1 MQHRIDTGLMLAVV
15 SILAASLVNLY
26 GVSSA
31 VGSGLLM
38 RQAIWGVIGLAL
50 LWACSFVRAT
60 YWEKAA
66 PKIYVLCLI
75 ALVAVLI
82 FGQVRGG
89 TRGWF
94 VLGPVSLQPS
104 EFARVGTMLMVAAF
118 LGKRE
123 EERLDLTAFLIVSA
137 IVAVPVALVLLEP
150 DLGVALTFGPVL
162 VIGWWLGGLRPR
174 VWVVVGLLGVITA
187 GVAWTTL
194 LKPYQKERVLTVLD
208 YDRDPYGAGYQVR
221 QSRIAVGSGGLSGE
235 GIGRG
240 SQSVLR
246 FLPAQHTDFA
256 FAAWAEGTGFIG
268 GSALLIAFGV
278 ILFRLGMLTEKT
290 EQRFDLSFA
299 AVVFAWLAFQI
310 IVNLGMVLGWLPTTG
325 ITLPLFSYGGSSVI
339 STCATLG
346 VVQSIWRHR
355 FVNQ

>member
-1 MQHRIDTGLMLAVV
+1 MQHRIDTILMLAVV
-15 SILAASLVNLY
+15 SVLAASMVNLY
-26 GVSSA
+26 GVSAA

-38 RQAIWGVIGLAL
+38 RQVVWCVIGLSL
-50 LWACSFVRAT
+50 LWACSFIRAT

-66 PKIYVLCLI
+66 PKIYALCLI
-75 ALVAVLI
+75 ALVAVLV

-94 VLGPVSLQPS
+94 VLGPISIQPS
-104 EFARVGTMLMVAAF
+104 EFARLGTMLMVAAF

-123 EERLDLTAFLIVSA
+123 DGQLHLGGFLVVST
-137 IVAVPVALVLLEP
+137 IVAIPVGLILLEP
-150 DLGVALTFGPVL
+150 DLGVALTYGPVL
-162 VIGWWLGGLRPR
+162 LIGWWLGGLRPR
-174 VWVVVGLLGVITA
+174 VWVVLGLLGVITA
-187 GVAWTTL
+187 GVAWATV

-208 YDRDPYGAGYQVR
+208 ADRDPYGAGYQVR

-256 FAAWAEGTGFIG
+256 FASWAEATGFIG
-268 GSALLIAFGV
+268 ASALLVAFSV
-278 ILFRLGMLTEKT
+278 ILLRLGVLTERT
-290 EQRFDLSFA
+290 GQRFDLGFA
-299 AVVFAWLAFQI
+299 TIVFAWLAFQI
-310 IVNLGMVLGWLPTTG
+310 IVNLGMVLGWLPTAG

-346 VVQSIWRHR
+346 IVQSIWRHR

>member
-1 MQHRIDTGLMLAVV
+1 MRRRIDSMLMLAIV
-15 SILAASLVNLY
+15 SVLAASLVNLY

-31 VGSGLLM
+31 VGSGLLV
-38 RQAIWGVIGLAL
+38 RQTIWGALGLAL
-50 LWACSFVRAT
+50 LWACSFVRAPF
-60 YWEKAA
+60 WERTA
-66 PKIYVLCLI
+66 PKVYALGLM
-75 ALVAVLI
+75 ALVAVLF

-104 EFARVGTMLMVAAF
+104 EFARLGTMLMVAAF

-123 EERLDLTAFLIVSA
+123 ENHLDLRSFLIVSA
-137 IVAVPVALVLLEP
+137 IVAFPVALVLLEP
-150 DLGVALTFGPVL
+150 DLGVALTFGPIL
-162 VIGWWLGGLRPR
+162 VVGWWLGGLKPR
-174 VWVVVGLLGVITA
+174 VWVVLSLLAMTTA

-208 YDRDPYGAGYQVR
+208 QDRDPYGAGYQVR
-221 QSRIAVGSGGLSGE
+221 QSRIAVGSGGLAGE
-235 GIGRG
+235 GIGQG

-278 ILFRLGMLTEKT
+278 ILFRLGVLTEKT
-290 EQRFDLSFA
+290 ERRSDLSF
-299 AVVFAWLAFQI
+299 VTLVFAWLAFQI

-346 VVQSIWRHR
+346 IVQSIWRHR

>member
-1 MQHRIDTGLMLAVV
+1 MHHRIDSLLMLAVV
-15 SILAASLVNLY
+15 SVLSASLVNLY

-31 VGSGLLM
+31 VGSGLLV
-38 RQAIWGVIGLAL
+38 RQAIWGVFGLVL

-60 YWEKAA
+60 YWERAA
-66 PKIYVLCLI
+66 PKFYGAALI
-75 ALVAVLI
+75 ALIAVLF

-104 EFARVGTMLMVAAF
+104 EFARLGTMLMVAAF

-123 EERLDLTAFLIVSA
+123 EDHLDLRSFLIVIS
-137 IVAVPVALVLLEP
+137 IVAVPVGLVLLEP
-150 DLGVALTFGPVL
+150 DLGVALTFGPIL
-162 VIGWWLGGLRPR
+162 VVGWWLGGLKPR
-174 VWVVVGLLGVITA
+174 VWVALSLLAVITA
-187 GVAWTTL
+187 GVTWTTL
-194 LKPYQKERVLTVLD
+194 LKPYQKERFMTVLD
-208 YDRDPYGAGYQVR
+208 HDRDPYGAGYQVR
-221 QSRIAVGSGGLSGE
+221 QSRIAVGSGGLTGE

-256 FAAWAEGTGFIG
+256 FASWAEGTGFIG
-268 GSALLIAFGV
+268 GSALLLAFGV
-278 ILFRLGMLTEKT
+278 ILLRLGMLTEMT
-290 EQRFDLSFA
+290 GRRFDLSF
-299 AVVFAWLAFQI
+299 VTLVFAWLAFQI

-346 VVQSIWRHR
+346 IEQSIWRHR
-355 FVNQ
+355 CVNQ

>member
-1 MQHRIDTGLMLAVV
+1 MHHRIDSSLMLAIV
-15 SILAASLVNLY
+15 SVLAASLVNLY

-31 VGSGLLM
+31 VGSGLFL
-38 RQAIWGVIGLAL
+38 RQAIWGVFGLAL

-60 YWEKAA
+60 YWERAA
-66 PKIYVLCLI
+66 PKIFALGLV
-75 ALVAVLI
+75 ALVAVLV

-94 VLGPVSLQPS
+94 VFGPVSLQPS
-104 EFARVGTMLMVAAF
+104 EFARLGTMLMVAAF

-123 EERLDLTAFLIVSA
+123 EDRLDLWAFLIIVA
-137 IVAVPVALVLLEP
+137 IVAVPVGLVLLEP
-150 DLGVALTFGPVL
+150 DLGVALTFGPIL
-162 VIGWWLGGLRPR
+162 VVGWWLGGLKPR
-174 VWVVVGLLGVITA
+174 VWVALGLLAMVIV
-187 GVAWTTL
+187 GFAWTTA

-208 YDRDPYGAGYQVR
+208 QDRDPYGAGYQVR
-221 QSRIAVGSGGLSGE
+221 QSRIAVGSGGLTGE

-256 FAAWAEGTGFIG
+256 FAAWAESTGFIG
-268 GSALLIAFGV
+268 GSALLIAFGM
-278 ILFRLGMLTEKT
+278 ILLRLGVLIEKT
-290 EQRFDLSFA
+290 ERRFGLSF
-299 AVVFAWLAFQI
+299 VTLVFAWLAFQI
-310 IVNLGMVLGWLPTTG
+310 VVNLGMVLAWFPTTG

-346 VVQSIWRHR
+346 IVQSIWRHR

>member
-1 MQHRIDTGLMLAVV
+1 MQHRIDAGLMLAVV

-50 LWACSFVRAT
+50 LWACSFIRAT

-66 PKIYVLCLI
+66 PKIYALCLI

-104 EFARVGTMLMVAAF
+104 EFARLGTMLMVAAF

-123 EERLDLTAFLIVSA
+123 EDRLDLPAFLIVSA
-137 IVAVPVALVLLEP
+137 IVAVPVGLVLLEP
-150 DLGVALTFGPVL
+150 DLGVALTFGPAL

-174 VWVVVGLLGVITA
+174 VWVVVGLLSVITA

-208 YDRDPYGAGYQVR
+208 HDRDPYGTGYQVR

-268 GSALLIAFGV
+268 GSALLIAFGI
-278 ILFRLGMLTEKT
+278 ILFRLGILTEKT

-299 AVVFAWLAFQI
+299 AVVFAWLGFQV

-346 VVQSIWRHR
+346 IVQSIWRHR

>member
-1 MQHRIDTGLMLAVV
+1 MRYRIDTSLMLAVV
-15 SILAASLVNLY
+15 SVLAASLVNLY

-31 VGSGLLM
+31 IGAGLLL
-38 RQAIWGVIGLAL
+38 RQAIWGVSGLGL
-50 LWACSFVRAT
+50 LWACSLVHAT
-60 YWEKAA
+60 FWEKAA
-66 PKIYVLCLI
+66 PKIYTLCLI
-75 ALVAVLI
+75 PLVAVLF

-94 VLGPVSLQPS
+94 ILGPASLQPS
-104 EFARVGTMLMVAAF
+104 EFARVGTMLLVAAY

-123 EERLDLTAFLIVSA
+123 EPFLDFRSFFFLGAAVGIPIV
-137 IVAVPVALVLLEP
+137 LVLAEP
-150 DLGVALTFGPVL
+150 DLGVALTFGPTL
-162 VIGWWLGGLRPR
+162 VIGWWLGGLKPR
-174 VWVVVGLLGVITA
+174 VWISLFLLAGIAA
-187 GVAWTTL
+187 GVAWVRV

-208 YDRDPYGAGYQVR
+208 SDRDPFGAGYQVR
-221 QSRIAVGSGGLSGE
+221 QSRIAVGSGQLLGE
-235 GIGRG
+235 GVGGG

-256 FAAWAEGTGFIG
+256 FAAWAESTGFIG
-268 GSALLIAFGV
+268 SSALLIAFGV
-278 ILFRLGMLTEKT
+278 ILFRLGILTEKT
-290 EQRFDLSFA
+290 DQRFGLSFA
-299 AVVFAWLAFQI
+299 TVVFAWLAFQI

-346 VVQSIWRHR
+346 IVQSIWRHR

>member
-15 SILAASLVNLY
+15 SVLAASLVNLY

-31 VGSGLLM
+31 VGSGLLV
-38 RQAIWGVIGLAL
+38 RQAVWGVFGLVL
-50 LWACSFVRAT
+50 LWACSFVSAT

-66 PKIYVLCLI
+66 PKIYGLGLI
-75 ALVAVLI
+75 ALVAVLV
-82 FGQVRGG
+82 FGQVRSG

-94 VLGPVSLQPS
+94 ILGPVSLQPS
-104 EFARVGTMLMVAAF
+104 EFARLGTMLMVAAF

-123 EERLDLTAFLIVSA
+123 EDQLNLRAFLIVGV
-137 IVAVPVALVLLEP
+137 IVAVPVALVFLEP
-150 DLGVALTFGPVL
+150 DLGVALTFGPAL
-162 VIGWWLGGLRPR
+162 VAGWWLGGLKPR
-174 VWVVVGLLGVITA
+174 VWIALGLLTVITA
-187 GVAWTTL
+187 GVAWGTL

-208 YDRDPYGAGYQVR
+208 HNRDPYGTGYQVR
-221 QSRIAVGSGGLSGE
+221 QSRIAVGSGRLTGE

-256 FAAWAEGTGFIG
+256 FAAWSESTGFIG
-268 GSALLIAFGV
+268 GSALLVAFGV
-278 ILFRLGMLTEKT
+278 ILFRLGMVTEST
-290 EQRFDLSFA
+290 QRRFGLSFA
-299 AVVFAWLAFQI
+299 TVVFAWLAFQV
-310 IVNLGMVLGWLPTTG
+310 IVNLGMVLGWLPTAG

-346 VVQSIWRHR
+346 IVQSIWRHR
-355 FVNQ
+355 FVNR

>member
-1 MQHRIDTGLMLAVV
+1 MRYRIDAGLMLAVV
-15 SILAASLVNLY
+15 SVLAASLVNLY

-31 VGSGLLM
+31 VGPGLLL
-38 RQAIWGVIGLAL
+38 RQAVWGVIGLAV
-50 LWACSFVRAT
+50 LWACSLISSTF
-60 YWEKAA
+60 WEKVA
-66 PKIYVLCLI
+66 PKIYALCIIGLI
-75 ALVAVLI
+75 AVL
-82 FGQVRGG
+82 FLGQVRGG

-94 VLGPVSLQPS
+94 VFGPISLQPS
-104 EFARVGTMLMVAAF
+104 EFARLGTMLLVAAF

-123 EERLDLTAFLIVSA
+123 EDLLDLRAFVLLSA
-137 IVAVPVALVLLEP
+137 IVGLPVALVLAEP
-150 DLGVALTFGPVL
+150 DLGVALTFLPAL
-162 VIGWWLGGLRPR
+162 VIGWWLGGLKRR
-174 VWVVVGLLGVITA
+174 VWVSLCLLAAITA
-187 GVAWTTL
+187 GVAWVRV

-208 YDRDPYGAGYQVR
+208 SERDPYGAGYQVR
-221 QSRIAVGSGGLSGE
+221 QSRIAVGSGRLIGE
-235 GIGRG
+235 GIGGG

-256 FAAWAEGTGFIG
+256 FAAWAESTGFVG

-278 ILFRLGMLTEKT
+278 ILFRLGLLTEKT
-290 EQRFDLSFA
+290 DQRFGLGFA
-299 AVVFAWLAFQI
+299 TVVFAWLAFQI

-346 VVQSIWRHR
+346 IVQSIWRHR

>member
-1 MQHRIDTGLMLAVV
+1 MRHRIDTVLMLAIV
-15 SILAASLVNLY
+15 SVLAASLVNLF

-31 VGSGLLM
+31 VGAGLLM
-38 RQAIWGVIGLAL
+38 RQAIWGLFGLAL
-50 LWACSFVRAT
+50 LWTCSFVRAT
-60 YWEKAA
+60 FWEKAA
-66 PKIYVLCLI
+66 PKIYALCVLSLI
-75 ALVAVLI
+75 AVLF

-94 VLGPVSLQPS
+94 VFGPVSLQPS
-104 EFARVGTMLMVAAF
+104 EFARLGTMLMIAAF

-123 EERLDLTAFLIVSA
+123 EDRLDLTAFLVIGA
-137 IVAVPVALVLLEP
+137 IVAVPVGLVLFEP

-162 VIGWWLGGLRPR
+162 VIGWGVGGLKPR
-174 VWVVVGLLGVITA
+174 VWIAIGLLGVITA
-187 GVAWTTL
+187 GVAWATV

-208 YDRDPYGAGYQVR
+208 HDRDPYGAGYQVR
-221 QSRIAVGSGGLSGE
+221 QSRIAVGSGRLIGE

-256 FAAWAEGTGFIG
+256 FAAWAEGTGFLG
-268 GSALLIAFGV
+268 ASALLVAFGV
-278 ILFRLGMLTEKT
+278 ILFRLGMLVERS

-299 AVVFAWLAFQI
+299 TVVFTWLAFQI

-346 VVQSIWRHR
+346 IVQSIWRHR

>member
-1 MQHRIDTGLMLAVV
+1 MHRRIDSALMLAVV

-31 VGSGLLM
+31 VGSGLLV
-38 RQAIWGVIGLAL
+38 RQAIWSALGLTL
-50 LWACSFVRAT
+50 LWFCSFIRAT
-60 YWEKAA
+60 FWERTA
-66 PKIYVLCLI
+66 PKVFILCLM
-75 ALVAVLI
+75 ALVAVLF

-94 VLGPVSLQPS
+94 VLGPISLQPS
-104 EFARVGTMLMVAAF
+104 EFARLGTLLMMAAF

-123 EERLDLTAFLIVSA
+123 DDHLDLLGFLTVGA
-137 IVAVPVALVLLEP
+137 IVALPVALILIEP
-150 DLGVALTFGPVL
+150 DLGVALTFTPIL
-162 VIGWWLGGLRPR
+162 VVGWWLGGLKPR
-174 VWVVVGLLGVITA
+174 VWIVLGLMAMITT
-187 GVAWTTL
+187 GVAWTTF

-208 YDRDPYGAGYQVR
+208 QDRDPYGAGYQVR
-221 QSRIAVGSGGLSGE
+221 QSRIAVGSGGLAGE
-235 GIGRG
+235 GIGQG

-278 ILFRLGMLTEKT
+278 IFFRLAVLTEKT
-290 EQRFDLSFA
+290 EHRSYLGFVTL
-299 AVVFAWLAFQI
+299 VFAWLAFQV

-346 VVQSIWRHR
+346 IVQSIWRHR

>member
-1 MQHRIDTGLMLAVV
+1 MHHRIDSALMLAIV

-31 VGSGLLM
+31 VGSGLLL
-38 RQAIWGVIGLAL
+38 RQAIWGVFGMAL
-50 LWACSFVRAT
+50 LWACSFVRASF
-60 YWEKAA
+60 WERAA
-66 PKIYVLCLI
+66 PKIYALGLLALI
-75 ALVAVLI
+75 AVLV

-104 EFARVGTMLMVAAF
+104 EFARLGTMLMVAAF

-123 EERLDLTAFLIVSA
+123 EDRLDLGSFLIISA
-137 IVAVPVALVLLEP
+137 MVAVPVLLVLLEP
-150 DLGVALTFGPVL
+150 DLGVALTFSPIL
-162 VIGWWLGGLRPR
+162 VVAWWLGGLKPR
-174 VWVVVGLLGVITA
+174 VWVAVALLAMITA
-187 GVAWTTL
+187 GVAWTSL

-208 YDRDPYGAGYQVR
+208 QDRDPYGAGYQAR
-221 QSRIAVGSGGLSGE
+221 QSRIAVGSGGLTGE

-246 FLPAQHTDFA
+246 FLPAQQTDFA
-256 FAAWAEGTGFIG
+256 FAAWAESTGFIG

-278 ILFRLGMLTEKT
+278 ILFRLGVLTEKS
-290 EQRFDLSFA
+290 QRRTDLSF
-299 AVVFAWLAFQI
+299 VTLVFAWLAFQI
-310 IVNLGMVLGWLPTTG
+310 LVNLGMVLGWLPTTG

-346 VVQSIWRHR
+346 IVQSIWRHR

>member
-1 MQHRIDTGLMLAVV
+1 MQHRVDTGLMLAVV
-15 SILAASLVNLY
+15 SVLAASLVNLY

-38 RQAIWGVIGLAL
+38 RQAIWIVIGLAL

-60 YWEKAA
+60 FWEKAA
-66 PKIYVLCLI
+66 PKIYALCLI

-94 VLGPVSLQPS
+94 VLGPISLQPS
-104 EFARVGTMLMVAAF
+104 EFARLGTMLMVAAF

-123 EERLDLTAFLIVSA
+123 EDRLDFTAFLIVSA

-150 DLGVALTFGPVL
+150 DLGVALTFGPAL

-174 VWVVVGLLGVITA
+174 VWVVVALLGVITA

-208 YDRDPYGAGYQVR
+208 HDRDPYGAGYQVR
-221 QSRIAVGSGGLSGE
+221 QSRIAVGSGGLTGE

-278 ILFRLGMLTEKT
+278 ILFRLGMLTERT

-299 AVVFAWLAFQI
+299 AVVFAWLAFQV

-325 ITLPLFSYGGSSVI
+325 VTLPLFSYGGSSVI

-346 VVQSIWRHR
+346 IVQSIWRHR

>member
-31 VGSGLLM
+31 VGAGLLM
-38 RQAIWGVIGLAL
+38 RQAIWGVVGLAL
-50 LWACSFVRAT
+50 LWGCSFVRVT
-60 YWEKAA
+60 FWEKAA
-66 PKIYVLCLI
+66 PKIYGLCLI
-75 ALVAVLI
+75 ALVAVLV

-123 EERLDLTAFLIVSA
+123 EDRLDLGAFLIISA
-137 IVAVPVALVLLEP
+137 IVALPVVLVLLEP
-150 DLGVALTFGPVL
+150 DLGVALTFAPAL

-174 VWVVVGLLGVITA
+174 VWVAIGLLSVITA
-187 GVAWTTL
+187 GVAWATF

-208 YDRDPYGAGYQVR
+208 HDRDPYGAGYQVR
-221 QSRIAVGSGGLSGE
+221 QSRIAVGSGRLSGE

-268 GSALLIAFGV
+268 GSALLIAFAV
-278 ILFRLGMLTEKT
+278 ILLRLGILTERT

-299 AVVFAWLAFQI
+299 TVIFSWLAFQI

-346 VVQSIWRHR
+346 IVQSIWRHR

>member
-50 LWACSFVRAT
+50 LWACSFIRAT

-66 PKIYVLCLI
+66 PKIYALCLI
-75 ALVAVLI
+75 ALVAVLV

-94 VLGPVSLQPS
+94 VLGAVSLQPS
-104 EFARVGTMLMVAAF
+104 EFARLGTMLMVAAF

-123 EERLDLTAFLIVSA
+123 EDRLDLSAFLIVSA
-137 IVAVPVALVLLEP
+137 IVAVPVGLVLLEP
-150 DLGVALTFGPVL
+150 DLGVALTFGPAL

-174 VWVVVGLLGVITA
+174 VWVVIGLLSLITA

-208 YDRDPYGAGYQVR
+208 HDRDPYGTGYQVR

-268 GSALLIAFGV
+268 GSALLFAFGI
-278 ILFRLGMLTEKT
+278 ILLRLGILTDRT
-290 EQRFDLSFA
+290 EQHFDLSFA

-346 VVQSIWRHR
+346 IVQSIWRHR